1 MKNLA
6 ILLVDD
12 EPSIVNS
19 LRGSLEDEGHI
30 LLTASD
36 GNRALEIVKSHPVD
50 IIFLDIWLPGMDGI
64 QTLKAVKDFDSS
76 IDVVMMTGH
85 GTVNTAVQAVKH
97 GAFDF
102 LEKPFSLDAVIDI
115 IRKIKEKQQVTAKGS
130 PGLKAPENR
139 DELPAL
145 SGNSLAIVKV
155 MDQIKCAASGK
166 GHVLLLGETG
176 TGKEHAAQLIHAGA
190 GFKKKTFAKINCAF
204 LTPEELAAKLFG
216 DIQPCKNGLL
226 TAEGSGVLFLYAL
239 DTLPPEMQNRLA
251 EQLSQMLHQEGCL
264 RVVGATIKTGH
275 ERVLQNV
282 LIKSFQQTI
291 LLPLLRERRSDIPGM
306 LNAFLVQF
314 CKEYGFREKQFDDES
329 LELLVNY
336 DWPGNV
342 KELKNLIEKMVVSV
356 PTKTIAAQD
365 LPSTIREDA
374 QHTSSRS
381 YEQCSNMAEAEVTW
395 RKNYL
400 LYHLRKND
408 RNVAKTAAAIRI
420 REKELKKLIKEYG
433 IVFAK
438 ENPSG
443 KRFQRTLKRAMVV
456 SGQGLHSGDKTGLI
470 LTPLPPGSGII
481 FGNISSDDTIPASID
496 YVVSTDYSTCLQN
509 TNSTARTI
517 EHCLATL
524 HAYRI
529 TNLMIKINNE
539 VPIMDGSAVD
549 FCKMIEDAGIEEQ
562 DAPAHDIV
570 LTEKFVIGEID
581 GGKKY
586 MIVEPAEQ
594 FSIHY
599 MLQYPK
605 PVGRQ
610 EYTFVMTDEESFTK
624 EIAPARTFGFLRDI
638 EALQER
644 GLASGGKLNNFI
656 LIDNEKIVNTEL
668 RFPDEF
674 VRHKILDMIGD
685 FYLLG
690 RPIRARIT
698 ANMTGHTDNTTL
710 VRMIR
715 DRMHL

>member
-64 QTLKAVKDFDSS
+64 QTLKAVKDFDNAVE
-76 IDVVMMTGH
+76 VVIMTGH
-85 GTVNTAVQAVKH
+85 GTVNTAVQAIKH

-115 IRKIKEKQQVTAKGS
+115 IRKIKEKQQMAVKGAA
-130 PGLKAPENR
+130 GTKASESR

-145 SGNSLAIVKV
+145 SGESLAIVKV
-155 MDQIKCAASGK
+155 MDQIKSAASGK
-166 GHVLLLGETG
+166 GHVLLLGELG
-176 TGKEHAAQLIHAGA
+176 TGKEHAAQLIHSGA
-190 GFKKKTFAKINCAF
+190 GFKKKTFIKINCAF
-204 LTPEELAAKLFG
+204 LTQEELSLKLFG
-216 DIQPCKNGLL
+216 DNQSDKHGLL
-226 TAEGSGVLFLYAL
+226 TGNGQCVLFLQAL
-239 DTLPPEMQNRLA
+239 DTLSPELQKRLA
-251 EQLSQMLHQEGCL
+251 DQLGQLLRKDGFL

-275 ERVLQNV
+275 EGVFQKV
-282 LIKSFQQTI
+282 LIASFQHTI
-291 LLPLLRERRSDIPGM
+291 LLPPLRERRSDIPVM
-306 LNAFLVQF
+306 LNAFLAQF
-314 CKEYGFREKQFDDES
+314 CKEYGFREKYFDDES
-329 LELLVNY
+329 LDLLVNY
-336 DWPGNV
+336 DWSGNV
-342 KELKNLIEKMVVSV
+342 KEMKNLIEKIVVSV
-356 PTKTIAAQD
+356 PTKTISVQD
-365 LPSTIREDA
+365 IPSSFREEA
-374 QHTSSRS
+374 QHTTFRYYDQFSS
-381 YEQCSNMAEAEVTW
+381 MAEAEALW

-400 LYHLRKND
+400 LYHLRKNQ
-408 RNVAKTAAAIRI
+408 RNLPKTAAAIHV

-433 IVFAK
+433 ILLAK

-443 KRFQRTLKRAMVV
+443 KRFQRTLKRSMVL

-470 LTPLPPGSGII
+470 MTPMPPGSGIV

-496 YVVSTDYSTCLQN
+496 YVVSTDYATCLQN

-549 FCKMIEDAGIEEQ
+549 FCKMIADAGIEEQ
-562 DAPAHDIV
+562 DAPAEDIV
-570 LTEKFVIGEID
+570 LTEKFVIGEVD
-581 GGKKY
+581 GAKKY

-594 FSIHY
+594 LAIHY

-610 EYTFVMTDEESFTK
+610 EYTFIMDDEESFKK

-638 EALQER
+638 EALQKR

-685 FYLLG
+685 LYLLG